1 MKSKLMIVLTFS
13 AVFMATQMLASCAS
27 KADKAEATDNV
38 EALSDAEQLN
48 DSTADLQEVAE
59 VEKTYPIG
67 DRALYDVIG
76 NVKSIVQGYSKMEFD
91 ENGLLKRSNAKT
103 IKTGN
108 GFEIHEEFF
117 DEEYGETTEMVSK
130 YDKDGRCISLGES
143 EQDITYNDNNQIIR
157 YVIYMGE
164 GDCCRYTNTYDSDGF
179 LLKTTYVLINNDEGT
194 TTTSTKNYK
203 VLSKDS
209 NGNWTKRQVTEGSS
223 TIVEERKI
231 EYYQ

>member
-13 AVFMATQMLASCAS
+13 TVFMTTQMLASCAS
-27 KADKAEATDNV
+27 KTENAEATDKV
-38 EALSDAEQLN
+38 ETVSDAILVK

-59 VEKTYPIG
+59 VDKTYPIG
-67 DRALYDVIG
+67 DRALYDAVG

-103 IKTGN
+103 IKTGS
-108 GFEIHEEFF
+108 GFEIHEEFI
-117 DEEYGETTEMVSK
+117 DEEYGDRTEIISK
-130 YDKDGRCISLGES
+130 YDKDGRCISAGES
-143 EQDITYNDNNQIIR
+143 EKDIIYNDNNQIVR

-179 LLKTTYVLINNDEGT
+179 LLKSTYTCTNDYEGT